1 MSFSDVAVEVD
12 DKDKNRQGAGDGD
25 EIKAVETVGE
35 READDCN
42 SNETSNN
49 EPRSLAQFGVGKPF
63 MCMA

>member
-12 DKDKNRQGAGDGD
+12 DEDENCQGAGDGD

-42 SNETSNN
+42 SDETSND
-49 EPRSLAQFGVGKPF
+49 EPRSLA
-63 MCMA
+63 